1 MNLLFVDKRVK
12 HGVVFLTTNSLTEMH
27 SILKTMELY
36 SKMFSFQLQHFLW
49 NDTDFLWC
57 IQHDFGKDFMRFFG
71 KKLIKTPSYWIDKIV
86 PLEKTYL
93 KGTTTKGCWT
103 FSTGIQFVWN
113 TSSLFCRNI
122 GVLKKNTTLFYGVVF
137 ASVNVIVI
145 LVDV

>member
-36 SKMFSFQLQHFLW
+36 SKMFSFQLQHFLS

-71 KKLIKTPSYWIDKIV
+71 KKLIKTPSY
-86 PLEKTYL
+86 
-93 KGTTTKGCWT
+93 
-103 FSTGIQFVWN
+103 
-113 TSSLFCRNI
+113 
-122 GVLKKNTTLFYGVVF
+122 
-137 ASVNVIVI
+137 
-145 LVDV
+145 